1 MSKEFGHKIYQLRSA
16 AGFTQQQIADEI
28 NVDRSTYS
36 NYERAITEPDL
47 KTLKKLADIF
57 RVDVNT
63 LLSDNEDFSRVADK
77 AGEPSYN
84 LAKDEKT
91 FLIRYRLLNS
101 EQKKACFDF
110 MGEFLIVDEK

>member
-1 MSKEFGHKIYQLRSA
+1 MSKEFGNKIYQLRSE

-63 LLSDNEDFSRVADK
+63 LLSDDEGVSRVADK

-91 FLIRYRLLNS
+91 LLIRYRLLNY

-110 MGEFLIVDEK
+110 MGEFLIVD

>member
-1 MSKEFGHKIYQLRSA
+1 MSREFGQKIYQLRNA
-16 AGFTQQQIADEI
+16 AGFVQQDIADAI

-47 KTLKKLADIF
+47 NTLKKIAHIF
-57 RVDVNT
+57 DVDVNT
-63 LLSDNEDFSRVADK
+63 LLADDEDFSKVAERTR
-77 AGEPSYN
+77 EPVYN

-91 FLIRYRLLNS
+91 FLIRYRLLNK

-110 MGEFLIVDEK
+110 MGEFLITEDE